1 MWPSTVLKVLFE
13 HFKRA
18 IKLNYHADLGRLF
31 WKATKTRL
39 EAKYVIFLP
48 VAPLVLNNKE
58 VLLEYGY
65 LSNL

>member
-31 WKATKTRL
+31 
-39 EAKYVIFLP
+39 
-48 VAPLVLNNKE
+48 
-58 VLLEYGY
+58 
-65 LSNL
+65 